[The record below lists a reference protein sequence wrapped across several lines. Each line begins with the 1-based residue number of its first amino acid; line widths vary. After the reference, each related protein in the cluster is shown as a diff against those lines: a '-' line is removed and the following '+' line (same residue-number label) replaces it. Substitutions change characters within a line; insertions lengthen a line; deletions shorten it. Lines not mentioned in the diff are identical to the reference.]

1 MHPWSINP
9 TWQNFSS
16 MVREAS
22 DAQSART
29 GFERSHHMTAAL
41 YFGVA
46 ALEAFI
52 NEHTRAYLRG
62 ERTDEEIFDILRYG
76 KLRGGKKNDN
86 LLTKLIDWPTVLT
99 GHSVTMREASAGI
112 IDRFILIRGDL
123 THAKT
128 DGMDLYRAVDAMAP
142 ADIVD
147 VVAEYIA
154 QFHRAKGSQFPY
166 WLWGWNYLN
175 PRSTHYEIM
184 LVNAQQFV
192 HSMAMLGAPV
202 ASFDPAASRRWQVE
216 QMSDYAGY
224 RRIGDA
230 LNALDRCEPKDS
242 AFIYQPKLCR
252 RWWTAEHQVTCGCVS
267 EEALAQAL
275 AAERAAGQGAE

>member
-1 MHPWSINP
+1 
-9 TWQNFSS
+9 

-22 DAQSART
+22 EAQIART

-46 ALEAFI
+46 ALEAFV

-62 ERTDEEIFDILRYG
+62 QLSDEAILDILRYG

-86 LLTKLIDWPTVLT
+86 LLTKLTEWPTILT
-99 GHSVTMREASAGI
+99 GQSITVRSNSVGV
-112 IDRFILIRGDL
+112 IDRFIRIRGDL

-128 DGMDLYRAVDAMAP
+128 NGMDLYRVVDAMAST
-142 ADIVD
+142 DIVD

-154 QFHRAKGSQFPY
+154 QFHQAAGSQFPY

-175 PRSTHYEIM
+175 PQSTQYEIM
-184 LVNAQQFV
+184 LMNEQQFV
-192 HSMAMLGAPV
+192 HSMAALGASV

-216 QMSDYAGY
+216 HMSDYAGY

-230 LNALDRCEPKDS
+230 LNTLDRCEPKHS

-252 RWWTAEHQVTCGCVS
+252 RWWTTEHQATCGHVS
-267 EEALAQAL
+267 EDALAQAL
-275 AAERAAGQGAE
+275 AAERAAGQGVE